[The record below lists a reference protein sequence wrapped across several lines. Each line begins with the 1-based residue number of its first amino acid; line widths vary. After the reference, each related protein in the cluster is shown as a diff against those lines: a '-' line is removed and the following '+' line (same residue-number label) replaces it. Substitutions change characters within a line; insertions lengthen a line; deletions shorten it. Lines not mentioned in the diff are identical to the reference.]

1 MADVKNIITGGIG
14 ASPGGL
20 LWFFTY
26 GLESG
31 AVVQRVLLDV
41 ALTDAE
47 VLTTALT
54 DAAVLNVALSDTSRT
69 S

>member
-1 MADVKNIITGGIG
+1 MADVKNIITLGIG
-14 ASPGGL
+14 ANPGSL
-20 LWFFTY
+20 LWFMTS

-31 AVVQRVLLDV
+31 AVTARVLLDV
-41 ALTDAE
+41 GLTDAE
-47 VLTTALT
+47 VLSTALT